1 MRGSVANQLA
11 ASLRDMHDEILGRGA
26 DYSDILFEAARE
38 LDRRSWI
45 PVTERLPDDDVQCL
59 VWHKN
64 GRECRVAVR
73 WEGEFWE
80 GSIRITSNVT
90 HWTSLPAPPSDG
102 K

>member
-1 MRGSVANQLA
+1 MSDENERSVASAGSVGEVLA
-11 ASLRDMHDEILGRGA
+11 KGIA
-26 DYSDILFEAARE
+26 DIIRIATEPE
-38 LDRRSWI
+38 WI
-45 PVTERLPDDDVQCL
+45 SVKERLPDDDVQCL

-90 HWTSLPAPPSDG
+90 HWMSLPAPPSDG